1 MNQDDELDPQASNDD
16 DYDGD
21 EFEGVYVIDDETAD
35 LLASAIGIV
44 QMTAGMQ
51 LDEDARENLL
61 VIADAIQE
69 RFAIEQSSMVVEEHV
84 IVNPDTGEEEVLY
97 KPKGGVFGD
106 EPLEEPQDDDAQEE
120 DDEQSQEE

>member
-1 MNQDDELDPQASNDD
+1 MNQDDELDAQASNDD

-51 LDEDARENLL
+51 LDEEARENLL
-61 VIADAIQE
+61 IVAEEIQT

-84 IVNPDTGEEEVLY
+84 IVNPETGEEEVLY

-106 EPLEEPQDDDAQEE
+106 EPLEEPQDDD
-120 DDEQSQEE
+120 EQSQEE

>member
-106 EPLEEPQDDDAQEE
+106 EPLEDPQDDDEQA
-120 DDEQSQEE
+120 DDEQSQEEE